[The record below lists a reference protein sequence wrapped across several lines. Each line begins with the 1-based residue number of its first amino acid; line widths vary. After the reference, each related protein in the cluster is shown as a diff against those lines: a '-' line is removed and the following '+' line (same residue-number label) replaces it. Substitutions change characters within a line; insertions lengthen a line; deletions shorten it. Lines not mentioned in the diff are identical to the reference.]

1 MIEKNIIS
9 HLKGISRC
17 WFSLILA
24 ILFSWLS
31 YPIIVVALQQFA
43 NMHILL
49 GVYTFIVS
57 VVYAMVLYS
66 NMHTF
71 GNRDRKPYQW
81 ARYKAKGLVCGAIAF
96 AVIYGLECLAIVI
109 AEEFFIVQ
117 HPVYVIESVNSYVRL
132 LLYMPFYWLYIILN
146 TFPEENVVPV
156 VRYLTALIPAGISAL
171 IAGFGYLM
179 GYKNI
184 KIIKVKEKPQK
195 QKKPKRK
202 FTDWLLYA
210 EKKENESDKDEQHRR

>member
-17 WFSLILA
+17 WFAFILA
-24 ILFSWLS
+24 VLFSWLS
-31 YPIIVVALQQFA
+31 YPIIVIALQQFG
-43 NMHILL
+43 NMHVLL

-57 VVYAMVLYS
+57 IVYSMVLYS

-71 GNRDRKPYQW
+71 GCHDRKPYQW

-96 AVIYGLECLAIVI
+96 AVIYGLECLSIVI

-132 LLYMPFYWLYIILN
+132 FLYMPFYWLYVILN
-146 TFPEENVVPV
+146 NFPEENVVPV
-156 VRYLTALIPAGISAL
+156 VRYLTALIPAFISAL
-171 IAGFGYLM
+171 VAGFGYLM

-184 KIIKVKEKPQK
+184 KIIKRKEKPQK
-195 QKKPKRK
+195 QKKQKRK
-202 FTDWLLYA
+202 FTDWILYA
-210 EKKENESDKDEQHRR
+210 DQKENESDKNEQYRR